1 MADISNTKGSS
12 VKSKQH
18 ASFMFSFFDES
29 KDSTTLKQ

>member
-1 MADISNTKGSS
+1 MADISNTEGSS